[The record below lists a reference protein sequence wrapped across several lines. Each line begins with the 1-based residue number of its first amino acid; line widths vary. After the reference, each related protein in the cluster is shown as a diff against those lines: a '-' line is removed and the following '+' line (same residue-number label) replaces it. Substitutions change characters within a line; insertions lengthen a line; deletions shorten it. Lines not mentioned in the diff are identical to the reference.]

1 MTIEIRIKDGDTWRG
16 PSADEYNGHGLD
28 YRLALLAKKETVIR
42 LQDTDQEVIVST
54 GRWVDYY
61 KQAGKVS
68 IDLVKLSELLGVHPT
83 IASALKTLGG
93 TILTQETL
101 DL

>member
-16 PSADEYNGHGLD
+16 PNADEYNGRGLD
-28 YRLALLAKKETVIR
+28 YRIALLAKKETVIR
-42 LQDTDQEVIVST
+42 LQDADQEVIVST

-61 KQAGKVS
+61 RQAGKAS

-83 IASALKTLGG
+83 ISAALKELGG
-93 TILTQETL
+93 EIWSQESL
-101 DL
+101 L